1 MYLKYSAIIWTYIA
15 LLMEVSLS
23 EAKDYTNYKL
33 LKVEPDSSF
42 DRTRIYHMLVDDVDF
57 WTEPSALK
65 SELQFMVGPHQLS
78 DVMELLDSLNISST
92 VLMENIQEV
101 INKQLTETQDRDC
114 SENITKNN
122 IRSFFNSSM
131 NWKHF
136 QNIDVIHDFLYET
149 ARINPSIASVFS
161 IGKSYEG
168 RDLLILKV
176 GTPSPQGNIKPAIFI
191 EGGIHAR
198 EWISPAATT
207 YMIKEFVF
215 NYKKNKEILEA
226 IDLYILP
233 VMNPDGYAYTFRKD
247 RLWRKSRSRNGGLL
261 GSILPACV
269 GVDLNRNFGYKW
281 LAQNSLLHARGG
293 SSLSCLETYA
303 GTSPFSEPET
313 RALGNFLLGH
323 RDIFQV
329 GTSSEVQYRSSG
341 GADDFAKGA
350 LGIKWVYLIELPDR
364 GRHGFL
370 LPANLINPV
379 SFSVFQGIREFAR
392 RIAKSQFRGQ

>member
-1 MYLKYSAIIWTYIA
+1 MYLTLWKGMYLKYSAIIWTYIA

-114 SENITKNN
+114 SENITKNRKKRSIFFDLFN
-122 IRSFFNSSM
+122 LFSRQDEEASLRNPRKINSFDSSFKNDIRSFFNSSM

-329 GTSSEVQYRSSG
+329 RN
-341 GADDFAKGA
+341 D
-350 LGIKWVYLIELPDR
+350 
-364 GRHGFL
+364 H
-370 LPANLINPV
+370 INA
-379 SFSVFQGIREFAR
+379 I
-392 RIAKSQFRGQ
+392 IL